1 MPRNH
6 RQSCWLLAIVMLAL
20 SACRPADAPKEP
32 TKPNDDDPKVS
43 AAAEH
48 GGINVSFARRGQA
61 IARL

>member
-1 MPRNH
+1 
-6 RQSCWLLAIVMLAL
+6 MLAL